1 MILKVTLKEHAYNCI
16 KQKIL
21 NCEYQPGMFLSED
34 LLKNEMNMS
43 RTPIRDAISRLE
55 QENLVRIL
63 PKKGILVSGISIRE
77 IQSIYEAR
85 LLLEPYAVL
94 HYGNRIP
101 EQRYLEFLRLFA
113 GSEQHTSEKNDG
125 AKPVKRTNNSADKG
139 ADKDADNST
148 DIGADKGSDKKNR
161 ADITE
166 HRRLYEAD
174 SLFHTMFVEAS
185 ENIYL
190 ISMYDQIASQNR
202 RLRILSGGGIN
213 DRLIRTME
221 EHGKIIENCLAQD
234 WESASEQM
242 REHLLHSRKASF
254 DVVLKDY
261 DLNL

>member
-101 EQRYLEFLRLFA
+101 EQRYLEFLKIFA
-113 GSEQHTSEKNDG
+113 GSDPHISVNSDG
-125 AKPVKRTNNSADKG
+125 TKSGKGTNNSADKDT
-139 ADKDADNST
+139 DKDVDM
-148 DIGADKGSDKKNR
+148 GADKGADKKNR

-166 HRRLYEAD
+166 HKRLYEAD